1 MFNEVNLSYP
11 YDQRSLVEFTLAYI
25 IDWLEE
31 NEASNLALS
40 PANIFEIYLKNKT
53 LTFNRS
59 ETLNYIPAFW
69 DDFIDSDVLD
79 VPVENLFEQ
88 PEEFLLSQVCCIS
101 RKILVPLWER
111 NLSKTECKEIL
122 TEMSLYELEEIVY

>member
-11 YDQRSLVEFTLAYI
+11 YDQRSLVE
-25 IDWLEE
+25 E
-31 NEASNLALS
+31 LS

-59 ETLNYIPAFW
+59 ETLNYIRAFW
-69 DDFIDSDVLD
+69 DDFIDSDFLD